1 MRWRNQFKKG
11 RGALQGHGRRKTAS
25 GSRTEG
31 EREKMMSREQNRWI
45 ESEIE

>member
-11 RGALQGHGRRKTAS
+11 RGALQGPGRRKTAS

-31 EREKMMSREQNRWI
+31 KREKMTSREQNRWI

>member
-1 MRWRNQFKKG
+1 MEKSIKKG